1 MHRTLLVAGALALV
15 TATATAAPPP
25 EPASDAPEAA
35 TEPATPPEGADAAS
49 AEQAPP
55 AADPGVSA
63 PPAGE
68 EASPPAAQDPGLDAR
83 PWALI
88 ISGGFQFNLMESSPL
103 GRQLLGAGYGA
114 DAIGPSFAVLVQR
127 YVLDWLVVGGGLDL
141 RYGATDTADNGAFS
155 GSLAPTQ
162 TSELWRVAASAYVQP
177 TLCLEYGSCKR
188 AGVFFGFQLGVAAGP
203 TWWVLRDQA
212 DLGFHVRLEAALLWE
227 VGADDV
233 ILGFRLAH
241 ALVWQS
247 GMGPRDLGT
256 PFLWLPA
263 TEIRLGYRW

>member
-1 MHRTLLVAGALALV
+1 MLRTLIFAGALALV

-25 EPASDAPEAA
+25 EPASDAPAPASERADDPKP
-35 TEPATPPEGADAAS
+35 EPTAPAPAAS
-49 AEQAPP
+49 PDETAPEP
-55 AADPGVSA
+55 IVAAPL
-63 PPAGE
+63 PEP
-68 EASPPAAQDPGLDAR
+68 QDPGLDAR
-83 PWALI
+83 PWAVLV
-88 ISGGFQFNLMESSPL
+88 SGGFQFLLIEDTPL
-103 GRQLLGAGYGA
+103 GRQLLAAGYRA
-114 DAIGPSFAVLVQR
+114 DAIGPTFGVAVQR

-141 RYGATDTADNGAFS
+141 RYGATDTTENGAFA
-155 GSLAPTQ
+155 GSLAPNQ
-162 TSELWRVAASAYVQP
+162 TSELWRVAASVYVQP

-188 AGVFFGFQLGVAAGP
+188 EGVFFGFQLGVAAGP
-203 TWWVLRDQA
+203 TWWVLRDEA

-227 VGADDV
+227 LGIGDV